1 MGDGAA
7 ESTGEG
13 ESGVESGTAELGSG
27 SSLLDDGVDLGRAR
41 GRNGRRH
48 FFWWERLKMRR
59 ELAGR
64 REVNGGETG
73 LLDAREARGCQGRG
87 GEMVNGDGIGVDAD
101 AFFLWKK
108 STKGLTRGE
117 KGHKNSPGNSRVSLG
132 GRTHCQPAKPVSAGT
147 GARSTDR
154 APLAPW

>member
-7 ESTGEG
+7 ESTGES
-13 ESGVESGTAELGSG
+13 ESGVKSGTAELGSG

-48 FFWWERLKMRR
+48 IFWWERLKKRR

-64 REVNGGETG
+64 RQVNGGETG
-73 LLDAREARGCQGRG
+73 LLDARGTRGCQGRG
-87 GEMVNGDGIGVDAD
+87 GEMVNGDGIGVDVD

-108 STKGLTRGE
+108 AR
-117 KGHKNSPGNSRVSLG
+117 RDSLG
-132 GRTHCQPAKPVSAGT
+132 GKRDTKIRPVIPG
-147 GARSTDR
+147 
-154 APLAPW
+154 